1 MSVSPGD
8 QGPWWQAQ
16 AMALAVEAQ
25 RRERWQGTVL
35 IIVSAVFVA
44 VSLLCMFVGVLRLI
58 GLVCLVFF
66 GACLF
71 GGILMRRGSNSRT
84 TFVLTLWVAL
94 LMGLGMG
101 LLFIFTLLSALTY
114 GANGHQIVVLV
125 VAAIGFLFFGIGA
138 VVALVKA
145 GRTGREARDQWQS
158 RRPHGPTGR

>member
-1 MSVSPGD
+1 MSPDD
-8 QGPWWQAQ
+8 QGTWWQAQ
-16 AMALAVEAQ
+16 ALALAAEAQ
-25 RRERWQGTVL
+25 RLERRQGTAL

-44 VSLLCMFVGVLRLI
+44 VSMLCMFIGTLRLI

-71 GGILMRRGSNSRT
+71 AGILMRRGPNSRT

-114 GANGHQIVVLV
+114 GASGNQIVVLV
-125 VAAIGFLFFGIGA
+125 VAAIGFLFLGVGA

-145 GRTGREARDQWQS
+145 GRTGRKARDQWQN
-158 RRPHGPTGR
+158 RRPHVPTGR